1 MKKSIRLRARAL
13 ARFSAPALSVLSL
26 AVAASVQAQGIEV
39 NPVVVSASRMEQPL
53 SQVLSSVSVITRADI
68 DKSQAATLADL
79 LQGEAG
85 FEFGRNGGPGTTTS
99 FFLRGQDS
107 INTVV
112 LMDGVRAQ
120 VDQIG
125 AIQTTDFPLH
135 QIERVEILKGNV
147 SALYGNGAIGG
158 VINIITRENKGV
170 PKAYGSASLGS
181 YNTHKAS
188 AGYGGTVEDVNFDLN
203 VGQDKSAGFSAV
215 NTTQKTLA
223 NPDVDGYKNQY
234 AGAKF
239 EKRISTDTKIG
250 VRLNYNLSNV
260 DYDNGNSF
268 SNTPTDVHKFK
279 RTTESV
285 SGYVRQVVNSDWVSN
300 LNLAHSEYKYDDTLN
315 GAPWP
320 SSTWTNSYFQG
331 RQNALSWNN
340 TYQLQAQTKAVFG
353 ADLNEDAFDA
363 KGLNNAVA
371 YVLNR
376 RSQGYFAGATHQ
388 IDKLSIQANARRDVF
403 QQQKENSAAGGNYT
417 ANTGLLG
424 LGYQLD
430 SFWSL
435 TGTVSSGFSAPTVYA
450 VNSNANIKPEHHH
463 SQEVGTTYQVDD
475 LLMRVLYFQ
484 SHAKDAIIYNNA
496 YQYINSDIDN
506 KGWEL
511 TARAKVQGYS
521 IKSSVTLQA
530 PRDVGQNLSQ
540 ARRAKEYGSLD
551 VSKILSGYELGTRL
565 YAAGSRRDSNFTSTT
580 LSGYSTLAFYVSR
593 KIDNEWTARVK
604 LDNAFDR
611 QYQLAYGY
619 NTPGRGIYATLQY
632 QPK

>member
-1 MKKSIRLRARAL
+1 MKKFIRLRARAL
-13 ARFSAPALSVLSL
+13 ARVSAPALSVLSL
-26 AVAASVQAQGIEV
+26 AVAATVQAQGIEI
-39 NPVVVSASRMEQPL
+39 NPVVISASRMEQPL
-53 SQVLSSVSVITRADI
+53 SNVLSSVSVITRDDI
-68 DKSQAATLADL
+68 DKSQAASLADL

-107 INTVV
+107 INTMV
-112 LMDGVRAQ
+112 LIDGVRAQ

-158 VINIITRENKGV
+158 VINIITRESKGV

-181 YNTHKAS
+181 YNTQKAYV
-188 AGYGGTVEDVNFDLN
+188 GYGGTVEDVNFDLN

-223 NPDVDGYKNQY
+223 NPDADGYKNQY
-234 AGAKF
+234 ARAKF
-239 EKRISTDTKIG
+239 EKRISADTKIG
-250 VRLNYNLSNV
+250 VRLNYNLSDV

-268 SNTPTDVHKFK
+268 SNSPTDVHKFK
-279 RTTESV
+279 KTTESA
-285 SGYVRQVVNSDWVSN
+285 SGYVRQAVNSDWVSN
-300 LNLAHSEYKYDDTLN
+300 LNLTHSEYKYDDTLN

-331 RQNALSWNN
+331 RQNTLSWNN
-340 TYQLQAQTKAVFG
+340 TYQLQAQTKTVFG

-363 KGLNNAVA
+363 TGLNSAVA
-371 YVLNR
+371 YALNR
-376 RSQGYFAGATHQ
+376 RNQGYFAGATHQ
-388 IDKLSIQANARRDVF
+388 IDKLSIQANVRRDEF
-403 QQQKENSAAGGNYT
+403 HQQKENSAAGGDYT

-450 VNSNANIKPEHHH
+450 VNSNPNIKPEHHH
-463 SQEVGTTYQVDD
+463 SQEAGAAYQASDV
-475 LLMRVLYFQ
+475 LMRVVYFQ
-484 SHAKDAIIYNNA
+484 SQAKDAIIYNNA
-496 YQYINSDIDN
+496 YHYINSDVDN

-521 IKSSVTLQA
+521 IKSSVTLQD

-551 VSKILSGYELGTRL
+551 VSKMLAGYELGSRL
-565 YAAGSRRDSNFTSTT
+565 YAAGSRRDSNFTSTM
-580 LSGYSTLAFYVSR
+580 LPGYSTLAFYASR

-604 LDNAFDR
+604 LENAFNRD
-611 QYQLAYGY
+611 YQLAYGY

>member
-1 MKKSIRLRARAL
+1 MKKSIRARA
-13 ARFSAPALSVLSL
+13 FAPALSVLSL
-26 AVAASVQAQGIEV
+26 AVAASVQAQAIEV
-39 NPVVVSASRMEQPL
+39 NPVVVSATRMEQPL

-112 LMDGVRAQ
+112 LIDGVRSQ

-125 AIQTTDFPLH
+125 AIQTTDFPLQ
-135 QIERVEILKGNV
+135 QIEKIEILKGNV

-158 VINIITRENKGV
+158 VINIITRESKGA

-181 YNTHKAS
+181 YKTQKAF
-188 AGYGGTVEDVNFDLN
+188 AGYGGTVEDVSFDLN
-203 VGQDKSAGFSAV
+203 VGQDKSAGFSAM
-215 NTTQKTLA
+215 NEAQKPYA
-223 NPDVDGYKNQY
+223 NPDADGYKNQY
-234 AGAKF
+234 AAVKL
-239 EKRISTDTKIG
+239 EKRISADTKIG
-250 VRLNYNLSNV
+250 VRLNHNSSIV
-260 DYDNGNSF
+260 DYDSGYSWQDV
-268 SNTPTDVHKFK
+268 PTDVHKFK
-279 RTTESV
+279 TANESV
-285 SGYVRQVVNSDWVSN
+285 SGYVRQAMNPDWISTFN
-300 LNLAHSEYKYDDTLN
+300 LTHSEYKYDDLVN
-315 GAPWP
+315 GAPW
-320 SSTWTNSYFQG
+320 STTGYTNSYFRG
-331 RQNALSWNN
+331 RQNVASWNN
-340 TYQLQAQTKAVFG
+340 AYQIQPQTKTVFG
-353 ADLNEDAFDA
+353 LDLSEDTFDA
-363 KGLNNAVA
+363 TGSLNA
-371 YVLNR
+371 YGLNR

-388 IDKLSIQANARRDVF
+388 IDKFSIQMNARRDEF
-403 QQQKENSAAGGNYT
+403 HQQKENSAVKGDHT
-417 ANTGLLG
+417 SNTGLVG

-430 SFWSL
+430 AAWRL

-463 SQEVGTTYQVDD
+463 NQEVGATYQVND
-475 LLMRVLYFQ
+475 VLTRIVYFQ

-496 YQYINSDIDN
+496 HHYINSDIDN

-511 TARAKVQGYS
+511 TARAKVQGFS
-521 IKSSVTLQA
+521 IKSSVTLQD

-540 ARRAKEYGSLD
+540 ARRAKEFGSLD
-551 VSKILSGYELGTRL
+551 VSKILSGYELGSRL
-565 YAAGSRRDSNFTSTT
+565 YAAGSRRDSNFTTT
-580 LSGYSTLAFYVSR
+580 MLPGYSTVAFYASR

-604 LDNAFDR
+604 LENAFNRD
-611 QYQLAYGY
+611 YQLAYGY

>member
-1 MKKSIRLRARAL
+1 MKKSIRLRAHV
-13 ARFSAPALSVLSL
+13 FTPALSVLSL

-112 LMDGVRAQ
+112 LIDGVKAQ

-125 AIQTTDFPLH
+125 AIQTTDFPLQ

-147 SALYGNGAIGG
+147 SALYGNNAIGG
-158 VINIITRENKGV
+158 VINIITRENKGE

-181 YNTHKAS
+181 YKTEKTFV
-188 AGYGGTVEDVNFDLN
+188 GYGGTVEDVNFDLN
-203 VGQDKSAGFSAV
+203 VGQDKSAGFSAM
-215 NTTQKTLA
+215 NTAQKTHA
-223 NPDVDGYKNQY
+223 DPDADGYKNQY
-234 AGAKF
+234 AAAKF
-239 EKRISTDTKIG
+239 EKRISADTKIG
-250 VRLNYNLSNV
+250 VRLNYSSSDV
-260 DYDNGNSF
+260 DYDSGF
-268 SNTPTDVHKFK
+268 STDAPTDVHKFK
-279 RTTESV
+279 RTNESV
-285 SGYVRQVVNSDWVSN
+285 SGYVRQAVNSNWVSN
-300 LNLAHSEYKYDDTLN
+300 LNLTHSEYKYDDSLN
-315 GAPWP
+315 GAPYP
-320 SSTWTNSYFQG
+320 SNGYTNSYFTG

-340 TYQLQAQTKAVFG
+340 TYQIQEQTKAVFG

-363 KGLNNAVA
+363 NGSQLSGVA
-371 YVLNR
+371 YALNR

-388 IDKLSIQANARRDVF
+388 IDKLTIQANARRDEF
-403 QQQKENSAAGGNYT
+403 HQQKENSAAGGDYN

-430 SFWSL
+430 SSWNL

-463 SQEVGTTYQVDD
+463 SQEVGTTYQADD
-475 LLMRVLYFQ
+475 VLTRVVYFQ
-484 SHAKDAIIYNNA
+484 SQAKDAIIYNNSYA
-496 YQYINSDIDN
+496 YVNSDIDN

-521 IKSSVTLQA
+521 IKSSVTLQD

-551 VSKILSGYELGTRL
+551 VSKMLSGYELGTRL
-565 YAAGSRRDSNFTSTT
+565 NAAGSRRDANASSAQI
-580 LSGYSTLAFYVSR
+580 LPGYSTVAFYLSR
-593 KIDNEWTARVK
+593 KVDNEWTARVK
-604 LDNAFDR
+604 LENAFNR
-611 QYQLAYGY
+611 EYQLAYGY